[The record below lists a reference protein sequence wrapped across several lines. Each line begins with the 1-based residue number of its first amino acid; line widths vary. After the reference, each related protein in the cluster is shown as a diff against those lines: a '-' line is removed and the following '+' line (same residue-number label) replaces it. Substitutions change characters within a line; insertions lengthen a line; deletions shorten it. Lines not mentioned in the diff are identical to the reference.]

1 MKLFIINI
9 NMAGLGLPTKYF
21 YIHDKVLFVNRILKY
36 DEHKIAY
43 IAELKRS
50 DFIEIDEIK
59 RKKQE
64 IMEKYDIEDF
74 DIIDANEK
82 LGIYTILIIQKMPDI
97 FSKIYVLMNY
107 SSFITTPM
115 IIEKD
120 KITLSLIS
128 KEDVANKISLL
139 LDEFNIKYEIIRKI
153 NIEKDSKFTA
163 RQMEIIIEAIK
174 RGYYDTPRKI
184 NLIDLAKEFSV
195 STTVIE
201 RILRKAESVAIYEL
215 FKAYL

>member
-97 FSKIYVLMNY
+97 FSKIYVLMDY

>member
-1 MKLFIINI
+1 
-9 NMAGLGLPTKYF
+9 MAGLGLPAKYF

-36 DEHKIAY
+36 DEHRIAY
-43 IAELKRS
+43 IAELKRN
-50 DFIEIDEIK
+50 DFVEIDEVK

-64 IMEKYDIEDF
+64 IMEKYNIEDF

-97 FSKIYVLMNY
+97 FSKIYVLMDY

-115 IIEKD
+115 IIKKD
-120 KITLSLIS
+120 KITLGLIS
-128 KEDVANKISLL
+128 KEEVANKISLL
-139 LDEFNIKYEIIRKI
+139 LDEFNIEYEIIRKI
-153 NIEKDSKFTA
+153 NIEKDSKFTT

>member
-9 NMAGLGLPTKYF
+9 NMAGLGLPAKYF

-36 DEHKIAY
+36 DEHRIAY
-43 IAELKRS
+43 IAELKRN
-50 DFIEIDEIK
+50 DFVEIDEVK

-64 IMEKYDIEDF
+64 IMEKYNIEDF

-97 FSKIYVLMNY
+97 FSKIYVLMDY

-115 IIEKD
+115 IIKKD
-120 KITLSLIS
+120 KITLGLIS
-128 KEDVANKISLL
+128 KEEVANKISLL
-139 LDEFNIKYEIIRKI
+139 LDEFNIEYEIIRKI
-153 NIEKDSKFTA
+153 NIEKDSKFTT